1 MKYFYSVFL
10 LFLTT
15 YSLSGQTGGN
25 YTYQFLSLPN
35 SARLSALGGSLI
47 TVCDDDVTLAYIN
60 PASLNPKTH
69 GNISVSHQ
77 FHFAD
82 IQHTYAAY
90 GHSFSKWKVNTH
102 VGLHHFNYGDFKYG
116 NEIGISEGNFSAGET
131 ALIIGASKS
140 IKDKLMLGVN
150 VKSIFSSFETYNSF
164 GLATDIGAIYFI
176 DSAYSSLG
184 LVVRNLG
191 GEISSF
197 NAKNA
202 SAPLDIQLGYSKR
215 LKYLPFRFSII
226 LRQLQRWN
234 IRYDDPEKEQSQSLF
249 GEQEEESGLQKET
262 DNLFRHFSFNGEFL
276 LGKNQNFRI
285 RGGYNHIQ
293 RKELSVES
301 LRSLAG
307 FSMGIGFKISYFKL
321 DYAATFHHVAG
332 ATNHVTISTNLQKF
346 KKL

>member
-1 MKYFYSVFL
+1 M
-10 LFLTT
+10 TT

-197 NAKNA
+197 NAKMLLHLWIYNWGIPKVKIPSVQVFNYFAPA
-202 SAPLDIQLGYSKR
+202 S
-215 LKYLPFRFSII
+215 
-226 LRQLQRWN
+226 
-234 IRYDDPEKEQSQSLF
+234 
-249 GEQEEESGLQKET
+249 T
-262 DNLFRHFSFNGEFL
+262 
-276 LGKNQNFRI
+276 
-285 RGGYNHIQ
+285 
-293 RKELSVES
+293 VE
-301 LRSLAG
+301 
-307 FSMGIGFKISYFKL
+307 YQ
-321 DYAATFHHVAG
+321 V
-332 ATNHVTISTNLQKF
+332 
-346 KKL
+346 